1 MPTRE
6 SQLDWIGFLLITAC
20 LGVIQFSI
28 FLGELCFA
36 LAWLLWIYVTI
47 QDRKPFRVPAFFW
60 PLAVY
65 ALITLV
71 SAAVSID
78 PRESVKDS
86 RQLWLFFLVPVVAR
100 FARGARAGQI
110 INVIIAL
117 GAAGALVGIV
127 QYAMFGFDSD
137 SHRPTGLLSH
147 YMTYS
152 GVLMLVA
159 CAAASRLLFYPKE
172 WIWPGIAVPALLV
185 ALVFTRTRNA
195 WIGSLTAI
203 TVLLG
208 ARRRRLLLVI
218 PVLVALFVAFSPA
231 SIKERAYSI
240 IDPNDL
246 SNRDRLQMLTMGV
259 HMVHDHPYFGVGP
272 EMVSRVYGDYLV
284 PNPVHVSNPHLHDV
298 PVQIAAER
306 GLFAL
311 AAWLW
316 FVAIAGRDLFR
327 QLRRGPA
334 RAIAGAGAAA
344 LVAMLVAGLFE
355 YNFGD
360 SEFLILFLG
369 LLTLPFAAAEESADR
384 TPAGTTGPGPRDR
397 VAEAELVGA
406 RAR

>member
-1 MPTRE
+1 MPKRE
-6 SQLDWIGFLLITAC
+6 SQLEWIGFLLITAC
-20 LGVIQFSI
+20 LGLVQFSI
-28 FLGELCFA
+28 AAAEILFG
-36 LAWLLWIYVTI
+36 LAWLLWMYLGFKE
-47 QDRKPFRVPAFFW
+47 RGPLRVPAFFW

-65 ALITLV
+65 AAVTLV
-71 SAAVSID
+71 SSAFSID
-78 PRESVKDS
+78 PLESFKDS
-86 RQLWLFFLVPVVAR
+86 RQLWLFFMVPVVAR
-100 FARGARAGQI
+100 FARGQRAGQT

-117 GAAGALVGIV
+117 GALGALVGII
-127 QYAMFGFDSD
+127 QYAMFGYDSD

-159 CAAASRLLFYPKE
+159 CAAAARLLFFPDE
-172 WIWPGIAVPALLV
+172 RLWPGIAVPALLV

-195 WIGSLTAI
+195 WLGSLTAI

-208 ARRRRLLLVI
+208 ARRLRLLLVI
-218 PVLVALFVAFSPA
+218 PALITIFLVLSPA
-231 SIKERAYSI
+231 SLKQRAYSI
-240 IDPNDL
+240 IDPNDS

-259 HMVHDHPYFGVGP
+259 HMVHDQPFFGVGP

-284 PNPVHVSNPHLHDV
+284 PNPVHRSNPHLHNV
-298 PVQIAAER
+298 PMQIAAER
-306 GLFAL
+306 GLIAL

-316 FVAIAGRDLFR
+316 FVVVAGRDLFR

-334 RAIAGAGAAA
+334 RAVAGAGAGA

-369 LLTLPFAAAEESADR
+369 LITLPYAAAINADGKAMPGDAGGAGPPDAAREHDR
-384 TPAGTTGPGPRDR
+384 T
-397 VAEAELVGA
+397 GA
-406 RAR
+406 RA